1 MAWGAWD
8 FMRVLF
14 FRSAYRTMAG
24 CVGGIPGFSDAGIG
38 GVLNASMAA
47 LWLIVVLG
55 ALKLAGGILIVIF
68 GRRYSRRHSGGKAAK
83 T

>member
-1 MAWGAWD
+1 
-8 FMRVLF
+8 
-14 FRSAYRTMAG
+14 
-24 CVGGIPGFSDAGIG
+24 
-38 GVLNASMAA
+38 MAA